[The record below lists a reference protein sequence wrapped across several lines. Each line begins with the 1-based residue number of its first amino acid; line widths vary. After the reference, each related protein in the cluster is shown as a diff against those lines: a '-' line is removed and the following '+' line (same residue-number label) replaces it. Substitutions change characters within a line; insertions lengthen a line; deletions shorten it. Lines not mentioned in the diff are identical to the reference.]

1 MPFWKTWLIHVPAAS
16 VSGLWLWSVLCEPS
30 SPGLTVQYTHLLC
43 HVSTTLVQCWVIV
56 GDDDPTLNQSW
67 ASVFSFL
74 NTRLETVVQSW
85 QSIDQILGCTPKTVW
100 FSCYI
105 NLPSLV
111 HCSVGVFA
119 SGDPLYNLFIRLQM
133 LYVDQWSDNYDFVT
147 HSWLIQIIGRRRWR
161 CNAQLA
167 LDWIIGLLTWMW

>member
-1 MPFWKTWLIHVPAAS
+1 MFLVYDCGVSYVSHQAQGSLSNTLICYAMFPQLWFNVGSSSETMTQHWTRVWPAYFPFWTRGWKRWCNPGKAS
-16 VSGLWLWSVLCEPS
+16 
-30 SPGLTVQYTHLLC
+30 
-43 HVSTTLVQCWVIV
+43 
-56 GDDDPTLNQSW
+56 
-67 ASVFSFL
+67 
-74 NTRLETVVQSW
+74 
-85 QSIDQILGCTPKTVW
+85 ILGCTPKTVW

-111 HCSVGVFA
+111 HCSVGAFA

-147 HSWLIQIIGRRRWR
+147 HLWLILIIGRRRWR

-167 LDWIIGLLTWMW
+167 LDWIISLLTWMW